1 MYCPRIGRMLLEQ
14 TAPETH
20 ERVAGQTNW
29 RGANM
34 HQTFTSKSRYLRAF
48 VAAFALAAI
57 CVVALPALGQAASS
71 KVVNT
76 YNVKVA
82 KGILA
87 KGDVVK
93 AKAVISN
100 GAAQQQ
106 GWWNQQTI
114 ASVVRSGVN
123 RGYGKAYISQ
133 GYRCTPVV
141 NAWIGTFTCK
151 FTGADVPTT
160 IKLTFTADWRH

>member
-1 MYCPRIGRMLLEQ
+1 LNRQRRKRTSGVR
-14 TAPETH
+14 ET
-20 ERVAGQTNW
+20 NS
-29 RGANM
+29 RGANT

-48 VAAFALAAI
+48 AAAFALAAI

-71 KVVNT
+71 KVTNT

-82 KGILA
+82 NGILA
-87 KGDVVK
+87 NGNVVK
-93 AKAVISN
+93 ATAVISN

-106 GWWNQQTI
+106 SWWNQQTI

-123 RGYGKAYISQ
+123 RGYGKSYISE

-141 NAWIGTFTCK
+141 QAWIGNFSCE

-160 IKLTFTADWRH
+160 IKLTFAADWRH